1 MAPSACEIEALRNP
15 GRPGSGL
22 KTCLISRSIFF
33 PRRRSGF
40 EIPIRIVDFLKNTEV
55 AENSIH
61 VKMEIVSMSG
71 YMGIKSIQRE
81 PQKTKL

>member
-33 PRRRSGF
+33 PGRRSGF

-55 AENSIH
+55 TENSIRKNGDRLN
-61 VKMEIVSMSG
+61 VGVYG
-71 YMGIKSIQRE
+71 YKIN
-81 PQKTKL
+81 TA

>member
-33 PRRRSGF
+33 PGRRSGF
-40 EIPIRIVDFLKNTEV
+40 EIPIRIVDFLNNTEV
-55 AENSIH
+55 SEYSIH
-61 VKMEIVSMSG
+61 VKIEANSISRYMS
-71 YMGIKSIQRE
+71 IKSIKCE
-81 PQKTKL
+81 PH

>member
-1 MAPSACEIEALRNP
+1 MAPSACQIEALRNP

-33 PRRRSGF
+33 PGRRSGF

-55 AENSIH
+55 TDNSIH
-61 VKMEIVSMSG
+61 V
-71 YMGIKSIQRE
+71 GIKSIQCE
-81 PQKTKL
+81 PQETKL